1 MSEINEKDVQLFK
14 ALGDAS
20 RLQILDILWEEGRE
34 RCACLLLLRLG
45 ISQSTL
51 SHHMKILCDAGLV
64 TARKDGKWTHYAI
77 RPEEFLRASALLERL
92 AHPQPP
98 REDDDEEDCLCGM

>member
-1 MSEINEKDVQLFK
+1 MNDISEQDVRLFK

-20 RLQILDILWEEGRE
+20 RLQILDILWEAGQE
-34 RCACLLLLRLG
+34 RCACVLLLRLG

-64 TARKDGKWTHYAI
+64 SGRKDGKWMRYTI
-77 RPEEFLRASALLERL
+77 RSEAFLHACTLLERL
-92 AHPQPP
+92 AHPLPP
-98 REDDDEEDCLCGM
+98 TEEDEIEEV

>member
-1 MSEINEKDVQLFK
+1 MSGSSERGLQLFK

-20 RLQILDILWEEGRE
+20 RLQILEILWEEGRE
-34 RCACLLLLRLG
+34 RCACVLLLRLG

-64 TARKDGKWTHYAI
+64 AARKDGKWTHYAI
-77 RPEEFLRASALLERL
+77 RPEGFLRASALLNRL

-98 REDDDEEDCLCGM
+98 EEESEETSLCGI